1 MTQTSP
7 PNSTETTS
15 SVNAKYGIAARFFW
29 TAVALLAVATLALT
43 VASSLQTTNSSL
55 QHSVEIEPTLLQT
68 ILSDTAIS
76 AQKAVAPDIDA
87 YLDTVYAPAYAAI
100 PAYADFH
107 YSVLGEYIELTAA
120 ATGQMSDAIHERL
133 FDGFEK
139 RLTEAA
145 AKLDKRYVEEYQRI
159 LEKKV
164 AQQVSP
170 GGATPLLGEVTDAVL
185 QDAISRAHTTL
196 PLATVAA
203 GIVGSGSLK
212 LVSAT
217 IAKKLAAKVAAKASA
232 KGLAKGGGV
241 LAGAGGGALL
251 CSWSGPGAAV
261 CGFLGGAAAWLLTDA
276 VVVNID
282 EYFNREDFE
291 DELRKMLDEDR
302 AEKRE
307 QLTAALRDKAVAM
320 DAAVEEIFK
329 MRDLYKAD

>member
-1 MTQTSP
+1 MTETSP
-7 PNSTETTS
+7 PNPTETTS
-15 SVNAKYGIAARFFW
+15 DVNAKNVIASRFFW
-29 TAVALLAVATLALT
+29 ATVALLAVATLALT
-43 VASSLQTTNSSL
+43 VASSFQTTNSSP
-55 QHSVEIEPTLLQT
+55 QHSVEIEPTTLAR

-87 YLDTVYAPAYAAI
+87 HLDAVYAPAYAAI

-133 FDGFEK
+133 FDGFEN

-145 AKLDKRYVEEYQRI
+145 AKLNKRYVEEYQRI
-159 LEKKV
+159 LEKQV

-241 LAGAGGGALL
+241 IAGAGGGALL

-261 CGFLGGAAAWLLTDA
+261 CGVVGGAAAWLLTDA

-291 DELRKMLDEDR
+291 DELRKMLVEDR

-329 MRDLYKAD
+329 MRDLHKAD